1 MAWHLLGLTD
11 FTNGYGILLEK
22 KRGTPAIMRLQTK
35 LILIICSLLVLVIVS
50 LGGIFYYVV
59 TSALEEQIG
68 TRALKVA
75 ETVAIIPE
83 VKKAFTAPDPSA
95 IIQPIAEAIRIKT
108 DAEYIV
114 IGNREGIRY
123 SHPIPDRI
131 GKEMVGGDNGPVL
144 EGQSIVSEAI
154 GSLGPSLRGK
164 APIFGEDGTVIGIVS
179 VGFLTEDIN
188 DITNAY
194 QGEIQL
200 ITFAVLTVGLI
211 GAVLIARNV
220 RSSIHGLEP
229 SEIGTLYT
237 EKQAILES
245 IREGILAINREG
257 IVTMANRY
265 ALQLLQLPDN
275 ANITGRHV
283 KELIPNT
290 RLHEVI
296 SSGQA
301 EFDHEM
307 LIGDHEVIVNRV
319 PITGWNAQV
328 TGAVSSFRS
337 KSELYRLAEELS
349 QVKRFADA
357 LRAQTHE
364 YSNKLYV
371 ISGLIQLES
380 YQEAV
385 DLISRE
391 SDVHQNLIQ
400 FIMRDIP
407 DPMIGGLLIG
417 KYNRSQELKLQF
429 EIDRESSFRD
439 LPEQVDRNLLVTII
453 GNLVDN
459 AMEAVLACDDTSER
473 HIKLFLTDLGKD
485 LIIECEDNG
494 IGIPE
499 ESANSVFEKGFSS
512 KEGEHR
518 GIGLSLVQHAIRK
531 LDGYIT
537 YQKNPAGGTIFTVAI
552 PKKRSSG

>member
-1 MAWHLLGLTD
+1 
-11 FTNGYGILLEK
+11 
-22 KRGTPAIMRLQTK
+22 MRLQTK
-35 LILIICSLLVLVIVS
+35 LILIICSLLALVIVS
-50 LGGIFYYVV
+50 LGGIFYYVI
-59 TSALEEQIG
+59 TSTLEEQIG

-75 ETVAIIPE
+75 ETVAVIPE
-83 VKKAFTAPDPSA
+83 VRKAFSSGDPSV
-95 IIQPIAEAIRIKT
+95 IIQPIAETIRQKT

-123 SHPIPDRI
+123 SHPIPERI

-144 EGQSIVSEAI
+144 EGRSIISKAI
-154 GSLGPSLRGK
+154 GSLGPALRGK
-164 APIFGEDGTVIGIVS
+164 APVFDDAGAVIGIVS
-179 VGFLTEDIN
+179 VGFLTEDI
-188 DITNAY
+188 DIIINNY
-194 QGEIQL
+194 RSQIEL
-200 ITFAVLTVGLI
+200 ITLAVLIVGI
-211 GAVLIARNV
+211 SGAVLIARNV

-229 SEIGTLYT
+229 HEIGSLYT

-245 IREGILAINREG
+245 MREGILAVNRDG

-265 ALQLLQLPDN
+265 ALQLLQLPEN
-275 ANITGRHV
+275 SIITGRHV
-283 KELIPNT
+283 KEFIPNT

-296 SSGQA
+296 ESGET
-301 EFDHEM
+301 EFDREA

-319 PITGWNAQV
+319 PITGWNGQI

-337 KSELYRLAEELS
+337 KSELFRLAEELS
-349 QVKRFADA
+349 QVRRFADA

-364 YSNKLYV
+364 FSNKLYV

-400 FIMRDIP
+400 FIMREIP

-439 LPEQVDRNLLVTII
+439 IPEQLDRNLLVTII

-459 AMEAVLACDDTSER
+459 AMEAVLACDDKTDR
-473 HIKLFLTDLGKD
+473 QIKLFLTDLGED

-499 ESANSVFEKGFSS
+499 ETEGLVFVKGFST
-512 KEGEHR
+512 KEGENR
-518 GIGLSLVQHAIRK
+518 GIGLALVHHVISK
-531 LDGYIT
+531 LKGYIT
-537 YQKNPAGGTIFTVAI
+537 FHKNPAGGTIFTAAI
-552 PKKRSSG
+552 PKNTSAG

>member
-1 MAWHLLGLTD
+1 
-11 FTNGYGILLEK
+11 
-22 KRGTPAIMRLQTK
+22 MRLQTK
-35 LILIICSLLVLVIVS
+35 LILIICSLLALVIVS

-75 ETVAIIPE
+75 ETVASMPE
-83 VKKAFTAPDPSA
+83 IRKAFHDADPSA
-95 IIQPIAEAIRIKT
+95 AIQPIAETVREKI

-114 IGNREGIRY
+114 VGNREGIRY
-123 SHPIPDRI
+123 SHPLPDRI

-144 EGQSIVSEAI
+144 EGKSIISSAI

-164 APIFGEDGTVIGIVS
+164 APVFDDNGSVIGIVS
-179 VGFLTEDIN
+179 VGFLTEDIDN
-188 DITNAY
+188 FTDNY
-194 QGEIQL
+194 QAEIEL
-200 ITFAVLTVGLI
+200 ITFAVLAVGVG
-211 GAVLIARNV
+211 GAILIARNV
-220 RSSIHGLEP
+220 RKSLHGLEP
-229 SEIGTLYT
+229 QEIGSLYT

-245 IREGILAINREG
+245 IREGIIAVDRSG
-257 IVTMANRY
+257 TVTQANRY
-265 ALQLLQLPDN
+265 ALQLLGLPEHADI
-275 ANITGRHV
+275 AGKPIEDV
-283 KELIPNT
+283 IPNT
-290 RLHEVI
+290 RMHEVVRT
-296 SSGQA
+296 GNA
-301 EFDHEM
+301 EFDREM

-319 PITGWNAQV
+319 PMMNWDGQV

-391 SDVHQNLIQ
+391 SDVHQNLIH
-400 FIMRDIP
+400 FLMREVP

-417 KYNRSQELKLQF
+417 KYNRSQELKIGL

-439 LPEQVDRNLLVTII
+439 IPEHIDRNLLVTII
-453 GNLVDN
+453 GNFIDN
-459 AMEAVLACDDTSER
+459 ALEANLAVADKTNR
-473 HIKLFLTDLGKD
+473 HVKLFLTDLGED

-499 ESANSVFEKGFSS
+499 EIGGIVFEKGFST
-512 KEGEHR
+512 KEGERR
-518 GIGLSLVQHAIRK
+518 GIGLSLVQHAARK
-531 LDGYIT
+531 LGGYIT
-537 YQKNPAGGTIFTVAI
+537 FQKNPGGGTIFTAAI
-552 PKKRSSG
+552 PKKNSV

>member
-1 MAWHLLGLTD
+1 
-11 FTNGYGILLEK
+11 
-22 KRGTPAIMRLQTK
+22 MRLQTK
-35 LILIICSLLVLVIVS
+35 LILIICSLLAIVIVS
-50 LGGIFYYVV
+50 LGGTFFYIV
-59 TSALEEQIG
+59 TTALEEQIG

-75 ETVAIIPE
+75 ETVAIMPDI
-83 VKKAFTAPDPSA
+83 KKAFTTSDPSA
-95 IIQPIAEAIRIKT
+95 IIQPIAEEIRIKI

-123 SHPIPDRI
+123 SHPITDRI
-131 GKEMVGGDNGPVL
+131 GKEMVGGDNGPVI
-144 EGQSIVSEAI
+144 EGRSIVSEAI

-179 VGFLTEDIN
+179 VGFLTKDIN
-188 DITNAY
+188 NITDSY
-194 QGEIQL
+194 QFEIEL
-200 ITFAVLTVGLI
+200 ITFSVLTVGVI

-229 SEIGTLYT
+229 SEIGSLYT

-245 IREGILAINREG
+245 IREGILAINHDG

-265 ALQLLQLPDN
+265 ALQLLQITDN
-275 ANITGRHV
+275 TNITGRHV

-296 SSGQA
+296 STGKA

-307 LIGDHEVIVNRV
+307 MIGDHEVIVNRV

-349 QVKRFADA
+349 QVRRFADA

-391 SDVHQNLIQ
+391 SDVHQNLIH

-417 KYNRSQELKLQF
+417 KYNRSQELKLEF

-439 LPEQVDRNLLVTII
+439 IPEQVDRNLLVTII
-453 GNLVDN
+453 GNLLDN
-459 AMEAVLACDDTSER
+459 AMEAVLACEDTTGRS
-473 HIKLFLTDLGKD
+473 IKLFLTDLGKD

-499 ESANSVFEKGFSS
+499 ESSNVVFDKGYST

-518 GIGLSLVQHAIRK
+518 GIGLSLVQHAVGK
-531 LDGYIT
+531 LGGYIT
-537 YQKNPAGGTIFTVAI
+537 YQKNPVGGTIFIAAI
-552 PKKRSSG
+552 PKKSSSG